1 MAEISRREDGLRGL
15 GIEGYDPLVHQNV
28 TKEITRLEGAMDR
41 RGRILAMLQRE
52 PTLEAERDLLV
63 DELQKIRETLLSLRV
78 ERDEAGYDDAG
89 RQRLEAAL
97 ETLRP
102 VRDEYISLT
111 DRLSYEPEIIARR
124 DAASR
129 EQAAERDRVTRVKT
143 GLAALGWSGEA
154 APDVRA
160 VLNSTEESLRVCT
173 AQKTR
178 ISERISRTVSVM
190 EQLRALQDEI
200 ARLRDE
206 LELVRATRKV
216 VAEYIIYLMQVVR
229 SRIEGDVSRILGEIT
244 AGRYDRVL
252 LDEDFN
258 LLVRD
263 IDNDYPVERFSGG
276 EQDDIAVAL
285 RIALSRYLAALHR
298 VPEST
303 FLIFDEIFGSQDEE
317 RRNSLLLELRTQEA
331 YFPQILLI
339 SHIPEMQGEFAN
351 TLLVELGSDQASRI
365 TEAVQ

>member
-1 MAEISRREDGLRGL
+1 
-15 GIEGYDPLVHQNV
+15 
-28 TKEITRLEGAMDR
+28 
-41 RGRILAMLQRE
+41 
-52 PTLEAERDLLV
+52 
-63 DELQKIRETLLSLRV
+63 
-78 ERDEAGYDDAG
+78 
-89 RQRLEAAL
+89 
-97 ETLRP
+97 
-102 VRDEYISLT
+102 
-111 DRLSYEPEIIARR
+111 
-124 DAASR
+124 
-129 EQAAERDRVTRVKT
+129 
-143 GLAALGWSGEA
+143 
-154 APDVRA
+154 
-160 VLNSTEESLRVCT
+160 
-173 AQKTR
+173 
-178 ISERISRTVSVM
+178 M
-190 EQLRALQDEI
+190 EQLRAAQDEI

-206 LELVRATRKV
+206 LELVRATRRV

-317 RRNSLLLELRTQEA
+317 RRNSLLLALRTQEA

-351 TLLVELGSDQASRI
+351 TLLVELGSDQDSRI
-365 TEAVQ
+365 TEASQ